1 MYILKFLENS
11 DVECNSEISLFETL
25 QNAQMA
31 LADQFEKMC
40 RLLGGNF
47 APEEDEEADADCQRR
62 AQCQENNAHIQVCT
76 DVYSWEVIS
85 DDRFVPAQS
94 IERLKDEKNHLR
106 DELEKYEELYGDI
119 IFPQKPEGLQSY
131 GRAEVYANPA
141 GWMYSYDGI
150 HWERAPMDIGK
161 IAYNKAFFRRIP
173 KGVTVGVSTDVQKH
187 PELYQYSSD
196 NGYSWHNLRVDD
208 NPSGHTWIYHGNHA
222 NIWFAKRR

>member
-1 MYILKFLENS
+1 MHHRS
-11 DVECNSEISLFETL
+11 T
-25 QNAQMA
+25 A
-31 LADQFEKMC
+31 
-40 RLLGGNF
+40 
-47 APEEDEEADADCQRR
+47 R
-62 AQCQENNAHIQVCT
+62 ASNIQVCT
-76 DVYSWEVIS
+76 EVYSWEVIS

-106 DELEKYEELYGDI
+106 DELEKYKELYGDI
-119 IFPQKPEGLQSY
+119 IFPQNPEGLQSY

-161 IAYNKAFFRRIP
+161 IAYKKAFFRRIP
-173 KGVTVGVSTDVQKH
+173 KSVTVGVSTDVQKH

-208 NPSGHTWIYHGNHA
+208 NPSGHTWIYHGDHA
-222 NIWFAKRR
+222 NIWFAKRW